1 MAVLENLE
9 PKRVFYYFEELTKIP
24 HGSGNTKEI
33 SDYLVEFAK
42 KRGLRYIQD
51 ESNNVVIFKDAS
63 EGYEKAPVVMLQ
75 GHMDMVCEKKPES
88 SHDFA
93 KDALRLGIDGDFIYA
108 KDTTL
113 GGDDGIAVAYVLAIL
128 EDDTLQHPAL
138 EVVITVDEEIGL
150 LGAAALDTAPLK
162 AKYLLNLDS
171 EEEGYL

>member
-75 GHMDMVCEKKPES
+75 GHMDW
-88 SHDFA
+88 
-93 KDALRLGIDGDFIYA
+93 
-108 KDTTL
+108 
-113 GGDDGIAVAYVLAIL
+113 YVRKNRKAAMILPKMRCGWELTAIL
-128 EDDTLQHPAL
+128 SMPK
-138 EVVITVDEEIGL
+138 IL
-150 LGAAALDTAPLK
+150 L
-162 AKYLLNLDS
+162 
-171 EEEGYL
+171 